1 MAAEKEEY
9 SPRLEHI
16 LEKLKK
22 SESELEQ
29 IFNTAANGMWVVD
42 TEHNVIRINETF
54 WNLNVLTGRSIKNK
68 KCHEVFQSSLCNT
81 ERCPLTKIMQGEE
94 SVECELEKKRLDGKT
109 ATFLVKAVPFRSHDG
124 SLIGIVE
131 DLRDITRLKLAEER
145 TRKLSQKLINAIEDE
160 RARISRELHDELGQS
175 LTSIRMDA
183 SWLKDHIFKSSV
195 RDRSSL
201 KNVLIGM
208 CDSVDRLID
217 EVREISFELR
227 PSILDDM
234 GLEAAVLWLVEEFRN
249 RSKIECITLFDLN
262 QKRLTGHIETSLY
275 RIIQESLTN
284 VARHSR
290 ASSVI
295 IELIEKDDMLKLQ
308 IIDNGVGIDTKK
320 IMDSY
325 SAGIAGMFERAKIL
339 GGELEIKGRRR
350 KGTRI
355 TVTVPLLDVKDKDE
369 I

>member
-1 MAAEKEEY
+1 MELRKH
-9 SPRLEHI
+9 SPNLKQA

-42 TEHNVIRINETF
+42 TEYEVIRINQTF
-54 WNLNVLTGRSIKNK
+54 WNLNVLSGCSVKNK
-68 KCHEVFQSSLCNT
+68 KCYEVFQSSLCKT

-94 SVECELEKKRLDGKT
+94 SVECELEKNRLDGKT

-145 TRKLSQKLINAIEDE
+145 TRKLSQKLINAIEEE
-160 RARISRELHDELGQS
+160 RARISRELHDELGQG
-175 LTSIRMDA
+175 LTSLRMDA

-201 KNVLIGM
+201 KNVLTGM

-217 EVREISFELR
+217 EVREISFDLR

-234 GLEAAVLWLVEEFRN
+234 GLEAAVLWLVDEFKN
-249 RSKIECITLFDLN
+249 RSKIECITLFGLN
-262 QKRLTGHIETSLY
+262 TKRLAGHIETPLY
-275 RIIQESLTN
+275 RIVQESLTN
-284 VARHSR
+284 VARHSG
-290 ASSVI
+290 ASSVV

-308 IIDNGVGIDTKK
+308 IIDNGAGIDTKK
-320 IMDSY
+320 IMDPY
-325 SAGIAGMFERAKIL
+325 SSGIAGMFERAKIL
-339 GGELEIKGRRR
+339 CGQLEIKGRRG

-355 TVTVPLLDVKDKDE
+355 TATVPLFDVKNKG
-369 I
+369 